1 MRKKYDARKMTELCD
16 TLDHAIER
24 YTAHAEMLENEYEK
38 YNSNNTYRGEAAD
51 ASKEFVY
58 KGQGKLLK
66 EQLRVLNRLNKKFR
80 ETQDAFSS
88 LVDSSPNAKID
99 TDVIEYDKRYLEQ
112 QKESFEEKAWQMER
126 VTREMAD
133 KFERFGFLTRVN
145 ADRARYGFEDMCGYN
160 GLLNKSLRKFEEFD
174 AEMTAHL
181 KQTGLDRY
189 MYDLETDTKATMN
202 ALDGMTVYKP
212 DVKKIT
218 VTPIAQ
224 MAAKMMYSSGL
235 IPMQQSGQRQTVQK
249 LVMTDKTLPGC
260 NALVANRTREIFLK
274 LCRNVRLGLKNVG
287 GPFGAI
293 NAFGKMGNNDF
304 ILPFGTFEASKSP
317 VVQKIMCSAFY
328 KDYKIVTKNSLADY
342 VKPLFNVVTKGA
354 DTLSDIGQGLD
365 KGLKGGAHKIIDG
378 QSDNI
383 LYYRINTG
391 GFIVLFEAGG
401 AIQSYMQTGTFEY
414 AQKNA
419 IENFKAFEKGGTDCI
434 IDMVTGLFSLP
445 KLIIDDSRNTR
456 PAVKFAEYLKKNG
469 VSNISEDIAKFCNET
484 KESAKAIGGELD
496 QKVADMEVKDWY
508 QAAGYITVFVA
519 SFFTGGKAVKGAKA
533 GEAGEAA
540 GAAEGLS
547 KVEKVTGFADD
558 AARITA
564 SGADDAAR
572 IASHAD
578 DVANL
583 EKVGKAAESAEEV
596 SKLEKNAK
604 TIDKVAEGTEDVT
617 KAANGAD
624 AVTYRRVQGG
634 SGNNASQIRI
644 EVNADGTIS
653 IPNKDANLSVSI
665 DGGEH
670 AEYFLSKRGGEA
682 QIVEVDVPKWF
693 DDFLQENAI
702 PQVNYKSNPLN
713 QGGAAPKIT
722 DITTPGN
729 CYELPAPWVEWLEEY
744 GQNARIIDH

>member
-1 MRKKYDARKMTELCD
+1 MGKKYDARKMTELCD

-174 AEMTAHL
+174 AEMTALL

-189 MYDLETDTKATMN
+189 MYDLENDTKATMN
-202 ALDGMTVYKP
+202 ALDGMTVYNP

-224 MAAKMMYSSGL
+224 MAAKMMYSAGL
-235 IPMQQSGQRQTVQK
+235 VPMQQSGQSQAVQK
-249 LVMTDKTLPGC
+249 LVMTDKTLPGY
-260 NALVANRTREIFLK
+260 NALVANRTREIFLR
-274 LCRNVRLGLKNVG
+274 LCRNVGLGLKNVG

-328 KDYKIVTKNSLADY
+328 KDYKIVAKNSLADY
-342 VKPLFNVVTKGA
+342 VKPLFNAVTKGA

-365 KGLKGGAHKIIDG
+365 NGLKGGAHKIIDG

-456 PAVKFAEYLKKNG
+456 PAVKLVEYLKKNG
-469 VSNISEDIAKFCNET
+469 VSNIPEDIAKFCNET
-484 KESAKAIGGELD
+484 KENAKVIGGELE
-496 QKVADMEVKDWY
+496 QKAADMEVKDWY

-558 AARITA
+558 AVNV
-564 SGADDAAR
+564 
-572 IASHAD
+572 ASHAD

-583 EKVGKAAESAEEV
+583 EKLGEAEELAKAANGAEEV
-596 SKLEKNAK
+596 SKLENTAK
-604 TIDKVAEGTEDVT
+604 TLDNVAEGAEDVA
-617 KAANGAD
+617 KATEKSIAKSGKGVWD
-624 AVTYRRVQGG
+624 MPEGG
-634 SGNNASQIRI
+634 
-644 EVNADGTIS
+644 GTINGREYS
-653 IPNKDANLSVSI
+653 QHALERMAPDTPSVRAQLSRRAEKLAESKGLKVGTSEHYQFCKKYVDPRNIPPSVIEDAISNTTAVPGHTAGTFVHQTA
-665 DGGEH
+665 DVTV
-670 AEYFLSKRGGEA
+670 
-682 QIVEVDVPKWF
+682 IVNETGKVVTVIPK
-693 DDFLQENAI
+693 
-702 PQVNYKSNPLN
+702 
-713 QGGAAPKIT
+713 
-722 DITTPGN
+722 
-729 CYELPAPWVEWLEEY
+729 
-744 GQNARIIDH
+744 

>member
-1 MRKKYDARKMTELCD
+1 MGKKYDARKMTELCD
-16 TLDHAIER
+16 TLDHVVER

-58 KGQGKLLK
+58 RGQGKLTK
-66 EQLRVLNRLNKKFR
+66 EQIRVLNRLSKKFK
-80 ETQDAFSS
+80 ETHEYFGSS
-88 LVDSSPNAKID
+88 VDSSPNAKID
-99 TDVIEYDKRYLEQ
+99 TDVIEYDKRYLER

-133 KFERFGFLTRVN
+133 KFERFGFLARVN

-160 GLLNKSLRKFEEFD
+160 GFMNRCLRKFEEFD

-287 GPFGAI
+287 WPYGAI
-293 NAFGKMGNNDF
+293 NALGKMGDKDF
-304 ILPFGTFEASKSP
+304 ILPFGAFEASKSP

-378 QSDNI
+378 QSNNI

-456 PAVKFAEYLKKNG
+456 PAVKFVEYLKKNG
-469 VSNISEDIAKFCNET
+469 VSNIPEDIAKFCNET

-547 KVEKVTGFADD
+547 KVEKVAG
-558 AARITA
+558 
-564 SGADDAAR
+564 
-572 IASHAD
+572 HAD

-583 EKVGKAAESAEEV
+583 EKLGEAEELAKVANGAEEV
-596 SKLEKNAK
+596 SKLENTAK
-604 TIDKVAEGTEDVT
+604 TIDNVAEGAGDLANTTGKSITKSGKGVWDMPEGGGTINGREYSQHALERMAPDTPSVRAKLSRRAEKLAESKGLKVGTPEHYQFCQKYVDPRNIPPSVIEDAISNTTAVPGHTAGTFVHQTADVT
-617 KAANGAD
+617 VIVNETGKV
-624 AVTYRRVQGG
+624 VTV
-634 SGNNASQIRI
+634 
-644 EVNADGTIS
+644 
-653 IPNKDANLSVSI
+653 IPK
-665 DGGEH
+665 
-670 AEYFLSKRGGEA
+670 
-682 QIVEVDVPKWF
+682 
-693 DDFLQENAI
+693 
-702 PQVNYKSNPLN
+702 
-713 QGGAAPKIT
+713 
-722 DITTPGN
+722 
-729 CYELPAPWVEWLEEY
+729 
-744 GQNARIIDH
+744 